1 MGVAF
6 GFRLDVG
13 PIGAGE
19 LDLDIGMGERLIG
32 VPFPESYASTITGD
46 GERAAGVAGDEAI
59 AGGGLAFVFLE
70 NRSYA
75 AEGAESGFG
84 IRQ

>member
-13 PIGAGE
+13 PVGAGE
-19 LDLDIGMGERLIG
+19 LDLDIGLGEGLIG

-59 AGGGLAFVFLE
+59 AGGGLAFVLLE
-70 NRSYA
+70 YWSY
-75 AEGAESGFG
+75 GAECAEAGFG
-84 IRQ
+84 IG